1 MLSPKESRELGLK
14 IKSYGNKNKDLDL
27 YYNGK
32 ITREEYKKRAD
43 DSLIRELRTYLL
55 NNNIVKLKDLPSK
68 FDPIVKIR

>member
-1 MLSPKESRELGLK
+1 MLLPQESRELALK